1 MNRHILPLALFG
13 LAFFGTNRAHA
24 VTETEPNNTDATANV
39 IALGTNGS
47 PVPVTGALGNTNGNG
62 SGGKDNS
69 DFSKVTNSAGY
80 STIGISLQFSG
91 SLGGGDSASLRIN
104 GPGVSEII
112 SVSGQGAAS
121 FTINGAQLNATYV
134 VEIRT
139 QFNDGE
145 KTYTLTYD
153 PSPDMGLVGQIS
165 AKQAE
170 IVAKQQQIAE
180 IEGWISQLE
189 AAIVNGA
196 KQVAI
201 QTKKMKKAK
210 TSAAKK
216 KIKKAIA
223 KLNASSN
230 ASKLWL
236 ATRKGELSTAQ
247 AQLTTLQTEL
257 SNLQTQL

>member
-1 MNRHILPLALFG
+1 MNRHILHLALFG
-13 LAFFGTNRAHA
+13 LAAFGTSSAQA
-24 VTETEPNNTDATANV
+24 VTETEPNNTDVSANV
-39 IALGTNGS
+39 IALGTNGNT
-47 PVPVTGALGNTNGNG
+47 VPVTGALGNTNGNG

-121 FTINGAQLNATYV
+121 FTINPAGNGSTYV

-153 PSPDMGLVGQIS
+153 PSPDMGLVGQIN

-170 IVAKQQQIAE
+170 IVAKQQEIAK
-180 IEGWISQLE
+180 IQNWIAAND
-189 AAIVNGA
+189 AAIASTSA
-196 KQVAI
+196 KV
-201 QTKKMKKAK
+201 KKAK
-210 TSAAKK
+210 TKTKK
-216 KIKKAIA
+216 KKFVKTLKTIQSWKQQNTLSLVVAQSELTI
-223 KLNASSN
+223 LQND
-230 ASKLWL
+230 L
-236 ATRKGELSTAQ
+236 A
-247 AQLTTLQTEL
+247 
-257 SNLQTQL
+257 NLQSML